1 MGRNRKNGSATWLV
15 PGAKA
20 ALICLLLGGSAIGYV
35 YQKNQLVELGRQ
47 IQRKEQELKG
57 LQAGNARLQSSMLT
71 LQSPVYL
78 ENRVR
83 ELRLPLMTPAQSQIL
98 TIVEMPAGSTMLA
111 PRNRPAPKSDS
122 LFAENQLGRPRR
134 Q

>member
-35 YQKNQLVELGRQ
+35 YQKNQIIDLGRQ
-47 IQRKEQELKG
+47 IQRSEAELK
-57 LQAGNARLQSSMLT
+57 AYTESNARLHRSLLT
-71 LQSPVYL
+71 LQSPTYL
-78 ENRVR
+78 EQQVR
-83 ELRLPLMTPAQSQIL
+83 ERRLQLAQPAQSQIL
-98 TIVEMPAGSTMLA
+98 TIVETPAGAT
-111 PRNRPAPKSDS
+111 PAPKGRT
-122 LFAENQLGRPRR
+122 LFAENQLGRLKR